1 MKLIKM
7 HNWFLFLLGASVQIF
22 MLSSCRMLKF
32 KEDFA
37 DGILNIFFSK
47 YQKLNIL
54 GSVFDLWTAHKPY
67 STYVSIF

>member
-1 MKLIKM
+1 M

-47 YQKLNIL
+47 LFQYTVLCSMSYK
-54 GSVFDLWTAHKPY
+54 K
-67 STYVSIF
+67 